1 MINSKELQN
10 LSEKLE
16 NVDKALEY
24 LNSGQGSFIHVLG
37 QGEPASIYASVSAD
51 EKAVC
56 DLAQQ
61 IGRALVTYRTN
72 IERQIQGIVRP

>member
-1 MINSKELQN
+1 MINSKELQK

-16 NVDKALEY
+16 NVDRALGY
-24 LNSGQGSFIHVLG
+24 LNSDKGSFINVLG
-37 QGEPASIYASVSAD
+37 QGEPASIYANVSVD

-61 IGRALVTYRTN
+61 IVKALMTYRVN